1 MNRILSF
8 MMGAILGGFIGATVG
23 ILLAPASGE
32 EMRSSISSRMDKIR
46 ADVSEAAAQRRAEL
60 ESQLAALRAPKQS

>member
-1 MNRILSF
+1 MNRIFSF

-32 EMRSSISSRMDKIR
+32 EMRSSISSRVDKIR
-46 ADVSEAAAQRRAEL
+46 EDVSEAAAQRRAEL
-60 ESQLAALRAPKQS
+60 ESQLAALRSPKQ